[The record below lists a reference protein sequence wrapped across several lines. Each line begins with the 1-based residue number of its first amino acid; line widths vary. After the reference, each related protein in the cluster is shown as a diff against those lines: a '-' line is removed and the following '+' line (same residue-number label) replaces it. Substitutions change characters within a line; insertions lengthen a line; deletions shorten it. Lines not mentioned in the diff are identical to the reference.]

1 MIKDIMKTVAIIGG
15 TQTDTLIKLG
25 KKEGTPGT
33 TSYRRNQTLQKE
45 SAGKYY

>member
-25 KKEGTPGT
+25 KRGDSGT

-45 SAGKYY
+45 STGKYY